1 MAVVKLADG
10 SVVDSDEIDC
20 GLYAKMFI
28 EDTLESTD
36 DGIRADLLALRFVR
50 ATMDVIAGVMVD
62 KTGVAHKCEHR
73 NDLLKV
79 ISGAVR
85 ALDLSYP
92 ELGFRAEFAKQLSIS
107 NRSHYACLV
116 DGRFSLQAKIAAAW
130 WDAQIIRS
138 CSAKAI
144 TLDDLDSALWDMYE
158 NRSKID
164 QVYRDLS
171 NEIASRID
179 EALYHDKAI
188 KFSHDSDWMVELMAR
203 ADERLNAL
211 KEGGR
216 MWYLFDETMKVT
228 TTRVLITR
236 ENRYYELFS
245 GSPSDTLSDEAI
257 YAICWRYKKHR
268 PISFAEYL
276 LDN

>member
-1 MAVVKLADG
+1 MAVVNLADG
-10 SVVDSDEIDC
+10 HVIDSDKINC

-28 EDTLESTD
+28 ENTLESAD
-36 DGIRADLLALRFVR
+36 DGIRADLLASRFAR
-50 ATMDVIAGVMVD
+50 ATMDVVAGITVD
-62 KTGVAHKCEHR
+62 KDGVVHKCEHR
-73 NDLLKV
+73 IDLLKA

-85 ALDLSYP
+85 ALDSCHP
-92 ELGFRAEFAKQLSIS
+92 ELCFRDEFAKQLSIS

-116 DGRFSLQAKIAAAW
+116 DNQFSLQAKIAAAW

-138 CSAKAI
+138 CSTKAI

-171 NEIASRID
+171 NEIAGRVD
-179 EALYHDKAI
+179 EVLFLDKAI
-188 KFSHDSDWMVELMAR
+188 KFSQSSDWMVDLMAQ

-216 MWYLFDETMKVT
+216 MWYLFDETMKVA

-268 PISFAEYL
+268 PISFAEYC
-276 LDN
+276 LDD